1 MQSFVEKN
9 LIQTH
14 NNSQLIDLLFD
25 LPDFSKMN
33 SDAYKLYK
41 DISYHLLTVY
51 FDAHSNVEVRRQ
63 CEKIIKYMEDKINH
77 ISNEKIREQFYVML
91 FLTMGH
97 YHMNDWN
104 ELHTEYSY
112 KDKVFLNNIWSKYGW
127 YHFKNLLF
135 VIDQMHIKALL
146 PEALIPLNI
155 SLQKLKDNLSQYE
168 KQVKENEAIINKII
182 TKAFLDFNDEIKM
195 DKELTQAFESFLNLL
210 IELDIEEAAV
220 ILDEFRVH

>member
-1 MQSFVEKN
+1 
-9 LIQTH
+9 
-14 NNSQLIDLLFD
+14 
-25 LPDFSKMN
+25 
-33 SDAYKLYK
+33 
-41 DISYHLLTVY
+41 
-51 FDAHSNVEVRRQ
+51 
-63 CEKIIKYMEDKINH
+63 
-77 ISNEKIREQFYVML
+77 
-91 FLTMGH
+91 
-97 YHMNDWN
+97 
-104 ELHTEYSY
+104 
-112 KDKVFLNNIWSKYGW
+112 
-127 YHFKNLLF
+127 
-135 VIDQMHIKALL
+135 MHIKALL

>member
-1 MQSFVEKN
+1 
-9 LIQTH
+9 
-14 NNSQLIDLLFD
+14 
-25 LPDFSKMN
+25 
-33 SDAYKLYK
+33 
-41 DISYHLLTVY
+41 
-51 FDAHSNVEVRRQ
+51 
-63 CEKIIKYMEDKINH
+63 
-77 ISNEKIREQFYVML
+77 ML